1 MNSIQ
6 KFEMMLSHMDNLL
19 EKANKEGVPLMVE
32 EKKNSNGYIPK
43 IEYWKGKLVNG

>member
-19 EKANKEGVPLMVE
+19 EKANKEGVPLEMVM
-32 EKKNSNGYIPK
+32 KNNTPNTKSKCI
-43 IEYWKGKLVNG
+43 